1 MKLRSK
7 LLALSLLTLLLPWS
21 AWKLLQELER
31 FLRDSQETALRASA
45 KTLSGAL
52 PSEFQSRLLFAPDR
66 SLPLRPLGR
75 PPVLDG
81 YADEWPERQQG
92 IEFISVD
99 GALSARLLAGEAGG
113 LIHLYIEVVDPTPL
127 RASPGIVATEGDSVR
142 LWLRTVRGMQ
152 SWAISPEAPGPVR
165 IRSSGPEGGELEGF
179 WLDVAADTQLGVEAG
194 YRVELTLPILIQ
206 PNDPGMDLAIEVL
219 DVESLGAGSGRSA
232 GTAAGGRPERW
243 ISLGFKWRDLSEW
256 LASASPVY
264 ARAWLVD
271 RNAWVL
277 ADSGPDARE
286 ASQTTWLQR
295 LLYRLVSNDRPRIEE
310 AWSEPPVRL
319 TAEPVTAALE
329 GRAQSGWTQELDN
342 AVVRNTVAVPVL
354 IENGIRGAVVL
365 QSRSDGLL
373 LITNRALGRLL
384 LTTLA
389 LMLGLAAGLWYY
401 ASRLSRRVERLSGAV
416 SQAMDRG
423 VPANELP
430 LTRDRDELGELARNN
445 ARLLRAVA
453 EYNQYLQTL
462 AGKLSHELKTPLAI
476 TRSSLDNLTSLPL
489 DEETR
494 RFVDRAREGID
505 RQGEIVRAMSEASRL
520 EQVIGVAEWETVDL
534 SALVCSSAEGF
545 RAVHPGRIIETRL
558 PEAPVSAH
566 CAPDLL
572 AQALD
577 KLVDNAVTMSKK
589 DDRITIAVESAPQ
602 EIRLKVVNSGSRLP
616 DALQDRLFD
625 SLVSVRQR
633 RGEVPHLGLGLYIVR
648 LVAEAHG
655 GRAGARNVGPEETGH
670 SSREGVEFS
679 IVIPRTP

>member
-1 MKLRSK
+1 MRLRSK

-31 FLRDSQETALRASA
+31 FLRDSQETALLASA
-45 KTLSGAL
+45 RTLSGAL
-52 PSEFQSRLLFAPDR
+52 PSEFQSRLLFAPER
-66 SLPLRPLGR
+66 ALPLRPLGQ

-81 YADEWPERQQG
+81 YADEWPEPQQVM
-92 IEFISVD
+92 EFASAD
-99 GALSARLLAGEAGG
+99 GALKARLLAAQAGG
-113 LIHLYIEVVDPTPL
+113 LIHLFIEADDSTPL
-127 RASPGIVATEGDSVR
+127 RAAPGIVATQGDGVR
-142 LWLRTVRGMQ
+142 LWLRNARGMQ

-165 IRSSGPEGGELEGF
+165 IRSSGPEGGELEGY
-179 WLDVAADTQLGVEAG
+179 WLDAAGDAELNVEAG
-194 YRVELTLPILIQ
+194 YRLELTLPVPIQ
-206 PNDPGMDLAIEVL
+206 PDDPGMDLAIEVR
-219 DVESLGAGSGRSA
+219 DVESVGAGPARSA
-232 GTAAGGRPERW
+232 GTAVNGRPERW
-243 ISLGFKWRDLSEW
+243 VSLGFEWRELSAW
-256 LASASPVY
+256 LASASPDY
-264 ARAWLVD
+264 ARAWVVD
-271 RNAWVL
+271 RNGWVL
-277 ADSGPDARE
+277 ADSGADARQTP
-286 ASQTTWLQR
+286 QTTWLQR
-295 LLYRLVSNDRPRIEE
+295 LLYRVVSLERPRIEE
-310 AWSEPPVRL
+310 PWPEPPVRL
-319 TAEPVTAALE
+319 AGEPVSAALE
-329 GRAQSGWTQELDN
+329 GRPQSGWSQDLDN
-342 AVVRNTVAVPVL
+342 AVVRNTVAVPVMVDG
-354 IENGIRGAVVL
+354 GIRGAMVL
-365 QSRSDGLL
+365 QSRSEGLL
-373 LITNRALGRLL
+373 LVTNRALGQLL

-389 LMLGLAAGLWYY
+389 LMLGLAAGLWYF

-489 DEETR
+489 DDESR
-494 RFVDRAREGID
+494 RFVDRALEGLD

-520 EQVIGVAEWETVDL
+520 EQVIEVAEWETVDL
-534 SALVCSSAEGF
+534 SKLVASIAEGY
-545 RAVHPGRIIETRL
+545 RAVHPGQTIETRL
-558 PEAPVSAH
+558 PEGPALLR

-577 KLVDNAVTMSKK
+577 KLVDNAVTMSAQ
-589 DDRITIAVESAPQ
+589 DDRVTIAVEPAPQ
-602 EIRLKVVNSGSRLP
+602 EIRLKVINSGSRLP

-655 GRAGARNVGPEETGH
+655 GRASACNVGSEVTGH
-670 SSREGVEFS
+670 ASREGVEFT
-679 IVIPRTP
+679 IAIPRTP